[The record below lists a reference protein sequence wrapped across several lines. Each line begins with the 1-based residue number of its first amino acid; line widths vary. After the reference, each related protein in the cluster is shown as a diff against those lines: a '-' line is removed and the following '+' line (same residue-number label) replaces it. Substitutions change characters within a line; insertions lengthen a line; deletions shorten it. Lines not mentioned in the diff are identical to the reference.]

1 MATQKSNHRMRRC
14 RHIKP
19 LATAAACLYL
29 LVSAL
34 LVLCMAHPE
43 DGHSHGQAG
52 DHLDVVCV
60 WLQKATS
67 FHAPPAAFVPSVA
80 EVVVFV
86 LWSFPVAACPVRNL
100 RLTGRSPPHIPSFA

>member
-1 MATQKSNHRMRRC
+1 MQHVNCRIKSLLHLRT
-14 RHIKP
+14 
-19 LATAAACLYL
+19 LAAAAACLYL

-52 DHLDVVCV
+52 DHLDVVCIWV
-60 WLQKATS
+60 QKAIS
-67 FHAPPAAFVPSVA
+67 SHVPSTAVMASVA
-80 EVVVFV
+80 VAVVFV
-86 LWSFPVAACPVRNL
+86 LLSFPLPARPVRIL